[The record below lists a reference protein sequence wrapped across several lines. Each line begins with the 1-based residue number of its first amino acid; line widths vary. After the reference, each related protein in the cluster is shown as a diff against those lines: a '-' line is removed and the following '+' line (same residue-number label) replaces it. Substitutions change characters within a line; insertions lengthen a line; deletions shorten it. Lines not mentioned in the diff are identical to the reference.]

1 MRIKSIEVEEPDS
14 DEEDGSTTLET
25 EAEYRP

>member
-14 DEEDGSTTLET
+14 DEEGGSKTLET